1 MSVETMHT
9 LRKAPMASPLYR
21 EHSVVALVIPIMTDD
36 GLAVPAGTRG
46 TIVAVYGGGAAYE
59 VEFVR
64 PVVGN
69 ATVRTENLRFA
80 A

>member
-1 MSVETMHT
+1 MSIETLHT
-9 LRKAPMASPLYR
+9 LRRAPVASPLHHAY
-21 EHSVVALVIPIMTDD
+21 SVVVLVSDIATDD
-36 GLAVPAGTRG
+36 GQTVPAGSRG
-46 TIVAVYGGGAAYE
+46 TIVEVYGAGAAYE

-69 ATVRTENLRFA
+69 ATVRAERLRA